1 MKQNVCLKLLVA
13 MLVVCAVGCAEQY
26 RSSFSETME
35 FEVDSVQYHAECHM
49 WKNRQGQVSASFLTC
64 YRPFYPIIKTHHSR
78 PDKTFVSTH
87 PDGEKVIA
95 KVDTL
100 YFVQDGK
107 IVFEKTYQELG
118 IDVSR
123 LNVDGNRAILDYL
136 LPILEKLIREN
147 VRPPKPEMEEQ
158 QL

>member
-1 MKQNVCLKLLVA
+1 MKQNLCLKLLA
-13 MLVVCAVGCAEQY
+13 ATLVVCTVGCAEQY
-26 RSSFSETME
+26 GRSFSESME
-35 FEVDSVQYHAECHM
+35 FEVDSVLYHVEWHV

-95 KVDTL
+95 KTDML
-100 YFVQDGK
+100 YFVQDEK

-118 IDVSR
+118 IDASR
-123 LNVDGNRAILDYL
+123 LNIDSSREILDYL